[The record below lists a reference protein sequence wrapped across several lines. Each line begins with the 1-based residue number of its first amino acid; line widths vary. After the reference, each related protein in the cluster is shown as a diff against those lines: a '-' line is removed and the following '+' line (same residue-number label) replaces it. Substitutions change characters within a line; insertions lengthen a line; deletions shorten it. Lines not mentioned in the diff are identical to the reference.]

1 MPYRLLVIL
10 IALCGAAPAQDKDL
24 RTKEQRLYEI
34 QLREAQWEVD
44 NAKLAME
51 TKLSDYEENKD
62 LFEQN
67 IRTLDELNAYRRA
80 YQKARLS
87 YDQAV
92 IALEETRLSFL
103 HQATHIAILEA
114 KKYRTQEGYRK
125 VELTIENGSNLAQA
139 MSLNPD
145 KSADEVRALLEVQNV
160 IFTIEQ
166 PGTGLIVGDPY
177 ERLIPSLKLGDR
189 VVMTYRL
196 LSDLDDVRVVMT
208 TKDDQTDAFR
218 ICLLYTSPSPRD

>member
-1 MPYRLLVIL
+1 MPFRLLVIL
-10 IALCGAAPAQDKDL
+10 IALCSAAPAQDKDL

-44 NAKLAME
+44 NAKLEME

-62 LFEQN
+62 LFGQN
-67 IRTLDELNAYRRA
+67 IRTLDELNSYRRA

-103 HQATHIAILEA
+103 RQATHIAVLEA
-114 KKYRTQEGYRK
+114 KKYRTREGYRK
-125 VELTIENGSNLAQA
+125 VELTIENSSNLAQA

-160 IFTIEQ
+160 IVTIEQ
-166 PGTGLIVGDPY
+166 WSG
-177 ERLIPSLKLGDR
+177 
-189 VVMTYRL
+189 
-196 LSDLDDVRVVMT
+196 
-208 TKDDQTDAFR
+208 QTR
-218 ICLLYTSPSPRD
+218 